1 MFKNYLVLAIR
12 NLFKQK
18 VLSLINISGLSI
30 GLACFILFLLYALNE
45 FSYDRFHIKKDN
57 IFRVYR
63 WSEAMQGND
72 RASGDVYLPMP
83 LGPAMKEDLPG
94 VKEFVRYREG
104 WGDNFVRSGDEVVR
118 LPISFADPAFFN
130 VFTFPLVAGNRTNPL
145 HELNSIVITEKIAR
159 RLYGNESAIGK
170 ALQIKIEESFEP
182 FVITAVAKEL
192 PPNSSLTFDVIGN
205 FNFLA
210 TTQSGKRSVANWNR
224 SSYLT
229 FVELGERS
237 DVSKLK
243 ASLPTF
249 RKKYYP
255 DEETELRKAG
265 YWKGKGAPVSFG
277 IQSLPHIHTDTQITG
292 GPVEQ
297 VDPGTIWLLLGI
309 AGGVLLIACI
319 NFTTLAIGRSA
330 SRSKEVGIRKVIGG
344 RKKELI
350 FQFLLEAMLLTVIST
365 VGAFLLINLLLPSF
379 NELSGKSIQFS
390 FRLYPEIGYLL
401 LVLILVVGLIAG
413 SYPALVLS
421 SFNPI
426 EALKS
431 RLKVG
436 GLNFFTRSLVTFQ
449 FVISVG
455 LIIST
460 LIILKQLHYMQSK
473 NPGFNKENVVVVD
486 AEGTNAKVNYPVIK
500 QKLSA
505 NPSIAG
511 IAASE
516 LGLGEGTGWSRS
528 GFDYKGKL
536 KQVFEYYV
544 DEAYIPLMSI
554 QIIAGRNFS
563 HQFASDTSTSVIVNE
578 EMVKEF
584 GWTID
589 NAVGQP
595 LTGYSETV
603 TPVVIGVVKNFNFRP
618 LKEEVRPQMFHQFSD
633 YNPVKFFIRIK
644 PGNPSRTLA
653 SIEKAWKAVVP
664 DLPFKYSFL
673 DEDLDRFY
681 RAEARW
687 SSIIGWAGGISI
699 FLACLG
705 LFGLAALSVVN
716 RTKEIGIRKVLGASV
731 SGIIRLLSTDFL
743 KLVVIAF
750 VIATPLAW
758 YFMHQW
764 LQDFA
769 YRVNITI
776 WIFLVAGVAA
786 VTIAIVT
793 VTIQSL
799 QAAMANPVKSLRS
812 E

>member
-1 MFKNYLVLAIR
+1 MLKNYLLLSIR

-18 VLSLINISGLSI
+18 GLSLINISGLSI

-45 FSYDRFHIKKDN
+45 FSYDRFHSKGEN
-57 IFRVYR
+57 IYRVYR
-63 WSEAMQGND
+63 WSEAMQGD
-72 RASGDVYLPMP
+72 RASGDVYMPMP
-83 LGPAMKEDLPG
+83 LGPAMKEDLPD
-94 VKEFVRYREG
+94 VKEYVRFREG

-118 LPISFADPAFFN
+118 LPISFADPSLFN
-130 VFTFPLVAGNRTNPL
+130 VFSFPIVSGDRSNPL
-145 HELNSIVITEKIAR
+145 KELNSIVITEKISK
-159 RLYGNESAIGK
+159 RLFGNESAIGK
-170 ALQIKIEESFEP
+170 TVQIKLEVEFEP
-182 FVITAVAKEL
+182 FIISAVAKDL

-210 TTQSGKRSVANWNR
+210 GTESGKRSVDNWNR

-229 FVELGERS
+229 FVELGDRA
-237 DVSKLK
+237 DVTKLK
-243 ASLPTF
+243 ASLSSF

-255 DEETELRKAG
+255 EEESELRKAG
-265 YWKGKGAPVSFG
+265 YWKGKGDPVSFG
-277 IQSLPHIHTDTQITG
+277 LQPLSKIHTDTNITG

-309 AGGVLLIACI
+309 AGGVMLIACI
-319 NFTTLAIGRSA
+319 NFTTLSIGRSA

-344 RKKELI
+344 RRKELI
-350 FQFLLEAMLLTVIST
+350 VQFLLEAMLLTVIST
-365 VGAFLLINLLLPSF
+365 VVAILLIKLLLPSF
-379 NELSGKSIQFS
+379 NELSGKSLTFS
-390 FRLYPEIGYLL
+390 FGLYPEIGYLL
-401 LVLILVVGLIAG
+401 IALILIVGLIAG

-421 SFNPI
+421 SFNPV

-436 GLNFFTRSLVTFQ
+436 GLNLFTRSLVTFQ

-460 LIILKQLHYMQSK
+460 LIILQQLNFMQSK
-473 NPGFNKENVVVVD
+473 NPGFNKENIVVVD
-486 AEGTNAKVNYPVIK
+486 AEGTNAKVNFPIIR
-500 QKLSA
+500 QALSA
-505 NPSIAG
+505 DPSIVG
-511 IAASE
+511 IAGSE

-554 QIIAGRNFS
+554 QILAGRNFDYRIS
-563 HQFASDTSTSVIVNE
+563 SDTNTSVIVNE
-578 EMVKEF
+578 QMVKEF

-589 NAVGQP
+589 NAIGQP
-595 LTGYSETV
+595 LTGYSENK
-603 TPVVIGVVKNFNFRP
+603 TPVVIGVVRDFNFRP
-618 LKEEVRPQMFHQFSD
+618 LREEVRPQMFHQFAD
-633 YNPVKFFIRIK
+633 YNPMKFFIKIR
-644 PGNPSRTLA
+644 PGNPSSALV
-653 SIEKAWKAVVP
+653 SIGKAWKTVVP

-681 RAEARW
+681 KAEARW
-687 SSIIGWAGGISI
+687 SRIVGWAGGISI

-705 LFGLAALSVVN
+705 LLGLAALSVLN

-731 SGIIRLLSTDFL
+731 SGIIRLLSADFL
-743 KLVVIAF
+743 KLVMIAF
-750 VIATPLAW
+750 IIATPLAW

-769 YRVNITI
+769 YRIDISVWVFAI
-776 WIFLVAGVAA
+776 AGL
-786 VTIAIVT
+786 TSISIAILT
-793 VTIQSL
+793 VSIQAL
-799 QAAMANPVKSLRS
+799 QAAISNPVKSLRS